1 MDRQNTSPSLIDQAQ
16 PLDVLLR
23 QAMAADLSAL
33 ADTLTDNG
41 RGRVS
46 LKEETKK
53 IILLHK
59 RQQTLHTIAPL
70 LATEICA
77 FGGNT
82 VANAFRQKKAPTYA
96 VVALGVAKRIG
107 AKVNKNAS
115 VAEIERAIIEKTL
128 LKALKGGK
136 KEEMQALLKAQQLTV
151 DHAQISQLLK
161 EGKADDVVRLL
172 ITSCGPYAVSR
183 MVNAAMLPALN
194 LALKAG
200 LPTLGKVIAGRA
212 PTLLNPIAAVLSAA
226 WMTYDLT
233 GPAWRVTIP
242 AVIRIACIRQADIQQ
257 QADTFC
263 MELKQ
268 CL

>member
-23 QAMAADLSAL
+23 HAMAADLSAL

-41 RGRVS
+41 HGRVS

-53 IILLHK
+53 SILRHK
-59 RQQTLHTIAPL
+59 RQHTLHTIAPM
-70 LATEICA
+70 LAAEICA

-82 VANAFRQKKAPTYA
+82 VANAFRQNKAPAYA
-96 VVALGVAKRIG
+96 VVALDVAKRIG
-107 AKVNKNAS
+107 VKVNKHAT

-128 LKALKGGK
+128 LNALKGGK
-136 KEEMQALLKAQQLTV
+136 KEELEALFKEQQLTV

-161 EGKADDVVRLL
+161 EGKANEVVAFL
-172 ITSCGPYAVSR
+172 ITSCGPYAISR

-200 LPTLGKVIAGRA
+200 LPALGKVIAGRTTA
-212 PTLLNPIAAVLSAA
+212 LLNPIAGVLSAA

-242 AVIRIACIRQADIQQ
+242 AVIRIACIRQANIQQ